1 LPLAPDQAL
10 TNMVTRNESARF
22 YHQQKRQYHGFQHH
36 QTRSSNTQLAYLPPR
51 TLAPVSQHFITLMA
65 RGSPSLHEAAD
76 MLSAIRALEDELA
89 QLRRHAQEIKIA
101 AVQAF
106 EKDINH
112 IMTAYKDTLDL
123 LGDEHARRWVSE
135 RAPEELRTL
144 DEVMRCVESMEGG
157 FAEAE

>member
-1 LPLAPDQAL
+1 MNQPASTISRNDSIMDSSTIKPALPTPNSHTSRQGPLHSKKGPQAS
-10 TNMVTRNESARF
+10 T
-22 YHQQKRQYHGFQHH
+22 
-36 QTRSSNTQLAYLPPR
+36 
-51 TLAPVSQHFITLMA
+51 PVSQHFITLMA

-112 IMTAYKDTLDL
+112 IMTAYKETLDL

-135 RAPEELRTL
+135 RAPEELRKL